1 VASSAGWIDAYYPNR
16 GGVTDVGAVVP
27 AFFDF
32 LTGHVE
38 TVREHMRAGVQTN
51 DVTRAA
57 PLSAA
62 MNHVALATGL
72 PLRLL
77 EVGSSAGLN
86 LLLDK
91 YFVESTTRSW
101 GPDDSPLRLTGQFES
116 GDPEVADLRVAER
129 RGCDLNPLDVHDEGS
144 ADLLRSFVWPEHV
157 ERASRLDAALRVAR
171 SSPRVTIDAS
181 PATPWVAEHA
191 ANLPDG
197 LATVIYHSIVLPYF
211 DSGERDRFAA
221 AVRAA
226 GERARES
233 GPAGVDLD
241 GAARRRP
248 QRGRAGVPHLA
259 GRPVH
264 AAGADDAA
272 WHPRALGPR
281 RLSVLVAS
289 AGTLSSR
296 PRPDTALQ
304 CPAPQRRQAR
314 RVLSQ
319 GTSGSQAVD
328 LELGLTGA
336 EPGEGVLLLH
346 ARSSAASRTAQR
358 REAEAAHPQ
367 PARRSRS
374 TGRRCRRRLRR
385 RGRRSARR
393 ARRR

>member
-1 VASSAGWIDAYYPNR
+1 VHTEQEDGMTLTVEQVRSGCEWQRGLCAKNDAPTYVALIDELMRRLGPDEAVTNLLTDGDEDPIQSALCLRLFGAVNRIAVASSAEWIDAYYPNR

-32 LTGHVE
+32 LTSHVE

-101 GPDDSPLRLTGQFES
+101 GPEDSPLRLTGQFES

-144 ADLLRSFVWPEHV
+144 AELLRSFVWPEHV

-171 SSPRVTIDAS
+171 SSPPVTIDAS

-197 LATVIYHSIVLPYF
+197 VATVIYHSIVLPYF
-211 DSGERDRFAA
+211 DSCERDRFDA

-226 GERARES
+226 GEWARQS
-233 GPAGVDLD
+233 GPLAWISMEPRDDTPSAVELVCRTWPDGRSMRLARTTPHGTRVRWDPVD
-241 GAARRRP
+241 
-248 QRGRAGVPHLA
+248 
-259 GRPVH
+259 
-264 AAGADDAA
+264 
-272 WHPRALGPR
+272 
-281 RLSVLVAS
+281 
-289 AGTLSSR
+289 
-296 PRPDTALQ
+296 
-304 CPAPQRRQAR
+304 CP
-314 RVLSQ
+314 SW
-319 GTSGSQAVD
+319 
-328 LELGLTGA
+328 
-336 EPGEGVLLLH
+336 
-346 ARSSAASRTAQR
+346 
-358 REAEAAHPQ
+358 
-367 PARRSRS
+367 
-374 TGRRCRRRLRR
+374 
-385 RGRRSARR
+385 
-393 ARRR
+393 